1 MHKKTKLKTRNK
13 VTRSTTVTLP
23 APVVMIPDKDDKP
36 VPVLTDRHFLVDI
49 MAKIEKENYVLLKY
63 YLVDGFIKLKLKVLI
78 NYELNLNKLHYVI
91 TICNIIL
98 ILVYVWLIIERMII
112 SMRSI
117 ECKNQVMIIV
127 VVVILVYEYT
137 VFYTFHNHHSE

>member
-1 MHKKTKLKTRNK
+1 MD
-13 VTRSTTVTLP
+13 
-23 APVVMIPDKDDKP
+23 IPFNVIGIYIDTFYDTYA
-36 VPVLTDRHFLVDI
+36 LSI
-49 MAKIEKENYVLLKY
+49 SN
-63 YLVDGFIKLKLKVLI
+63 
-78 NYELNLNKLHYVI
+78 I